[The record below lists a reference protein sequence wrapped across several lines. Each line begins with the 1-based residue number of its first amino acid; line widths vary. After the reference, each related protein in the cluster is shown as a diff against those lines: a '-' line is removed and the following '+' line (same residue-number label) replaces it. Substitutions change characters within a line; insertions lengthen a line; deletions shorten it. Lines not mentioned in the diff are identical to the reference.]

1 MLCFSDVLLDSP
13 CIYVFKRELFKENKF
28 KVNTEHEDFGLIPLI
43 ILKAKSIISIN
54 TYGYCYLQTNG
65 SITRNEDYSK
75 TLKKVNDTLLHY
87 DNMLEF
93 INKENLKETT
103 IKNLKT
109 YYTNAIILKLKE
121 LKKEDLDIYIQK
133 IRKRNMVD
141 NIQVNNMKQFV
152 KKLILRINI
161 KLYLKL
167 K

>member
-1 MLCFSDVLLDSP
+1 MKYP
-13 CIYVFKRELFKENKF
+13 
-28 KVNTEHEDFGLIPLI
+28 
-43 ILKAKSIISIN
+43 
-54 TYGYCYLQTNG
+54 
-65 SITRNEDYSK
+65 
-75 TLKKVNDTLLHY
+75 
-87 DNMLEF
+87 
-93 INKENLKETT
+93 ENLKIGDT
-103 IKNLKT
+103 IGICAPSKGCDDLEKIQKLEK
-109 YYTNAIILKLKE
+109 AIKRIVYGRE